1 MLKRY
6 KEAAQTLQVYPSRAP
21 NVRILPLWL
30 AAANAQLGQLAE
42 AKAEAAEV
50 LRIEPG
56 FTIER
61 WKCTV
66 PYKNPQDAEHLFDGL
81 RKAGLP
87 EGVRQSLTASTST
100 CLLWVKGGGAA
111 GIV

>member
-1 MLKRY
+1 MDAERR
-6 KEAAQTLQVYPSRAP
+6 QVFGQSGRGA
-21 NVRILPLWL
+21 RILWL
-30 AAANAQLGQLAE
+30 ELADQLAQPGLAVSRRAGQVERCPESITDAGVEILALGQLGE

-66 PYKNPQDAEHLFDGL
+66 PYKNPADAEHLFDGL

-87 EGVRQSLTASTST
+87 E
-100 CLLWVKGGGAA
+100 
-111 GIV
+111 